1 MTRDKN
7 GFVSVD
13 LRNIGYKT
21 EPFVLAKDVLQV
33 FYVPDT
39 VRTTWHI
46 ILPGKRRIVGVHN
59 AVDEEEFNQFDEI
72 PPFVTCELPRLNAND
87 KTPYLRTDHNE
98 KIRVRSNSGRGRG
111 RGRGHKE
118 T

>member
-1 MTRDKN
+1 MTCDKN

-21 EPFVLAKDVLQV
+21 ESFILAKDVLQV
-33 FYVPDT
+33 FYVPNT
-39 VRTTWHI
+39 VRTTRHI

-59 AVDEEEFNQFDEI
+59 AVDEKEFNQFDEI
-72 PPFVTCELPRLNAND
+72 SPFVTCKLPCLNAND
-87 KTPYLRTDHNE
+87 KTPYLWTDHNE

-111 RGRGHKE
+111 RGRKE